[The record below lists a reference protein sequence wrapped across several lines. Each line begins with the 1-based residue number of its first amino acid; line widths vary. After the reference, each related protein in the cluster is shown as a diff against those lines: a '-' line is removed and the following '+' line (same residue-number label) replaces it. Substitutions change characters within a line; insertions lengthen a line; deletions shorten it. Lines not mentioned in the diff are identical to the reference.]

1 MTQPRVGTAGEST
14 EPGASVNTEQ
24 QSSPRVRY
32 SLNKQPN
39 ELRRYSS
46 FNCIFTLACLT
57 PDEINNPESTYR
69 SGPPKIT
76 ILKSGGGAKG
86 KALTAYETAEKQLE
100 YFIDNVEIESIIAP
114 TTRTRT
120 SNATKI
126 DFEVTEPYSMGLF
139 LQTLMIAAKD
149 AQGPGSDYLK
159 APYALI
165 IDFIGWT
172 DSDTLESSTVT
183 RRVFPL
189 KFINIEFDVDAGGSK
204 YKVSAIPWN
213 EQSQSDSIQTI
224 NEDTKIIGSTV
235 RELLQTGENSLTNKI
250 NQRIREGVQ
259 ENTALIPDEYVIIF
273 PESLASSNLSRVDA
287 ARQEAFNNSATVN
300 TDQVYDDA
308 ILRQSRGNAA
318 PGSTLNVSRTFR
330 GVSSDIIGS
339 RTLGAANAIGASR
352 MIDTNTLL
360 ESATVPF
367 GRPEFVLREPESED
381 DNFTPYYD
389 NGRLQID
396 LDRGEFTFPGGT
408 TIEKMIEE
416 IIILSTYGQSAAS
429 VIQENS
435 EGNVPWFRIQTQTFL
450 LPDESSQ
457 IRTGENPKIYVYMV
471 VPYEVHSSVF
481 AQARNSSVGIQER
494 SLVAVKE
501 YNYIYT
507 GLNED
512 ILDFQIQFNAAFFN
526 ALSPNLGNTTGGI
539 RAANSTSSAAQE
551 RPQVTVGEGQ
561 TQESNELVT
570 PTREAPNSSPQE
582 GGDSRSSA
590 AIQTARQFN
599 EAIVNSSVDLITLD
613 LKIKGDPYYI
623 ADSGIGNYN
632 SAPGNLPSITRDG
645 TMNYQTREVDVVLN
659 FRTPTDYNEE
669 GGMNFPGDTVPVQ
682 PFSGLY
688 RVLTVMNRF
697 SSNNFEQTLSMV
709 RRPNQEREGT
719 PGQVRLLNIGQ
730 NQAGAVSGPSSIDA
744 GNAAPNETGA
754 ANSTNST
761 TATQLI
767 PASGTATAQDTP
779 GSSIGERLADIDQ
792 AGRVRGGL

>member
-1 MTQPRVGTAGEST
+1 MTEPYQLPPITFRVTERGEPDG
-14 EPGASVNTEQ
+14 PGASVNTEQ

-57 PDEINNPESTYR
+57 PDEVNNPEATYR

-76 ILKSGGGAKG
+76 ILKSGGGAQG
-86 KALTAYETAEKQLE
+86 KALTAYETADKQLE

-114 TTRTRT
+114 TTKTRT

-139 LQTLMIAAKD
+139 LQTLMIAAKN

-172 DSDTLESSTVT
+172 DSDTLASSTVT
-183 RRVFPL
+183 RRVLPL

-204 YKVSAIPWN
+204 YKVSTVPWN
-213 EQSQSDSIQTI
+213 EQAQSDSIQTI
-224 NEDTKIIGSTV
+224 NEDTKIIGATI

-250 NQRIREGVQ
+250 NQRIRDGVQ

-273 PESLASSNLSRVDA
+273 PESLAASNLSRVDA
-287 ARQEAFNNSATVN
+287 ARQETFSNSATVS
-300 TDQVYDDA
+300 TE
-308 ILRQSRGNAA
+308 AA
-318 PGSTLNVSRTFR
+318 PPGIGPVTATRTFR
-330 GVSSDIIGS
+330 GVSSDIVGS

-367 GRPEFVLREPESED
+367 GRPEFVLREPESEE

-389 NGRLQID
+389 NGKIQID

-416 IIILSTYGQSAAS
+416 IIILSTYGQTAAT

-435 EGNVPWFRIQTQTFL
+435 EGNVPWFRIQTQTFI

-457 IRTGENPKIYVYMV
+457 AKTGENPKIYVYMV
-471 VPYEVHSSVF
+471 VPYDVHSSIF
-481 AQARNSSVGIQER
+481 TQARNAPVGIQER
-494 SLVAVKE
+494 SLIAVKE

-539 RAANSTSSAAQE
+539 RAANSTSSSAQD

-561 TQESNELVT
+561 TQESNEPAT
-570 PTREAPNSSPQE
+570 PARESPNRSPQE

-590 AIQTARQFN
+590 AIQAARQFN

-632 SAPGNLPSITRDG
+632 APPGDLPSVTRDG

-659 FRTPTDYNEE
+659 FRTPTDYNEA
-669 GGMNFPGDTVPVQ
+669 GGMDFPEDTVPVQ

-688 RVLTVMNRF
+688 RVITVSNRF
-697 SSNNFEQTLSMV
+697 SSNNFEQTLNMI

-719 PGQVRLLNIGQ
+719 PGQVKLVGTGQ
-730 NQAGAVSGPSSIDA
+730 NQAGAVSGPSSTDA
-744 GNAAPNETGA
+744 GNAAPAETGA
-754 ANSTNST
+754 ANSNNST
-761 TATQLI
+761 TATELI
-767 PASGTATAQDTP
+767 PASGTATAQDTA